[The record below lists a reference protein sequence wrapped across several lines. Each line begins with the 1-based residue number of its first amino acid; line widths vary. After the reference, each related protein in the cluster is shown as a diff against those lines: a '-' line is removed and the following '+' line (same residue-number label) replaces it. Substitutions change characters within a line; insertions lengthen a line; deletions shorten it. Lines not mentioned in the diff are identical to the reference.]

1 MQNSE
6 WIEDATN
13 ASTEYEKSNSDLK
26 RRYLIK
32 NIQEFNY
39 ITSLISVRRGSFGT
53 GYPFYVLDKE
63 LNGQLPVIQ
72 EQIRYNK
79 ELLNRA
85 RTTKTK
91 KWTCEECLT
100 RRRQNMPDLKQICKP
115 CPNMEKE
122 LKPRKVINTLPDVDM
137 WMICEDGKLEEAQE
151 QLARLLARHN
161 IFTSDV
167 DPLKTIKDMT
177 EIVQNIKDGI
187 MPKKFLPIDAHIM
200 EYSAMQELISQVP
213 DALREAREN
222 KEKPYLPI
230 HPKPYR
236 KIWQYDDEAYNFISD
251 FLASFTE
258 FDVPDQL
265 DQQIQFT
272 RRIIAK
278 QFTPHELYDFFL
290 ESTNDANRRRFGEQA
305 LRQRFFDRVTSWK
318 DTETDRGDR

>member
-1 MQNSE
+1 
-6 WIEDATN
+6 
-13 ASTEYEKSNSDLK
+13 
-26 RRYLIK
+26 
-32 NIQEFNY
+32 
-39 ITSLISVRRGSFGT
+39 
-53 GYPFYVLDKE
+53 
-63 LNGQLPVIQ
+63 
-72 EQIRYNK
+72 
-79 ELLNRA
+79 
-85 RTTKTK
+85 
-91 KWTCEECLT
+91 
-100 RRRQNMPDLKQICKP
+100 MPDLKQICKP

-213 DALREAREN
+213 AVLREAREN

-230 HPKPYR
+230 HPKSYR

-258 FDVPDQL
+258 FDVPNQL

-305 LRQRFFDRVTSWK
+305 LRQSFFDRMTSWK

>member
-26 RRYLIK
+26 RKYLIK

-53 GYPFYVLDKE
+53 GYPFYVLDKD

-137 WMICEDGKLEEAQE
+137 WMICEDGKIEEAQE

-200 EYSAMQELISQVP
+200 EYSEMQELISQVP
-213 DALREAREN
+213 AVLREAREN

-230 HPKPYR
+230 HPKSYR

-258 FDVPDQL
+258 FDVPNQL

-272 RRIIAK
+272 RRAIAK
-278 QFTPHELYDFFL
+278 EFTPRELYDFFL
-290 ESTNDANRRRFGEQA
+290 ESTNDANRRRFSEQA

-318 DTETDRGDR
+318 DAETDRGDR